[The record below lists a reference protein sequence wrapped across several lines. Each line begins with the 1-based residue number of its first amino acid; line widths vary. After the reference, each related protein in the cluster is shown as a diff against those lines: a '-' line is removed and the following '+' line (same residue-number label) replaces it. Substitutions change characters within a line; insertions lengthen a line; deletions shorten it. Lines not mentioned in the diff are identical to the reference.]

1 MWVKN
6 CWYVAAWDNELGAG
20 EIISRT
26 VLDEPLAIYRAADG
40 ALVAM
45 EDRCCHRFAP
55 LSKGRLEGDDLRCMY
70 HGLKFDRTGRCIEI
84 PGQDVIPR
92 TACVRSYPVVE
103 KHSWIWV
110 WMGDPAK
117 AREDLIPSAIG
128 LDDPAWTLGHGQMDY
143 AANYQL
149 INDNLTDF
157 THLTY
162 VHANSFGA
170 SPEFAYTRPN
180 IERLERGIRVWR
192 WVFESASETSA
203 LAEKTGAGKVKGD
216 GWQTYDFLAPGI
228 LLMHSATYPKGTA
241 EKLGFRPAPMG
252 TEGALRETFT
262 SQAVT
267 PVTDKTSRY
276 FFNWGPRAGDG
287 AAEMAANL
295 MLVAGVAFA
304 EDKAII
310 EAQQKIIDLDPDRRE
325 VLTSADVGPTQF
337 RSVLQRLVRADQEE
351 DAEASSALA

>member
-6 CWYVAAWDNELGAG
+6 CWYVAAWDNELKAG

-26 VLDEPLAIYRAADG
+26 ILNEPLALYRSSDG
-40 ALVAM
+40 GLVAL

-55 LSKGRLEGDDLRCMY
+55 LSLGRLEGDDLRCMY

-84 PGQDVIPR
+84 PGQDMIPR
-92 TACVRSYPVVE
+92 TACVRTYPVVE
-103 KHSWIWV
+103 RHSWIWV
-110 WMGDPAK
+110 WMGDA
-117 AREDLIPSAIG
+117 ARADEALIPAAVG
-128 LDDPAWTLGHGQMDY
+128 MDDPAWTLGHGHMDY

-157 THLTY
+157 THLTF
-162 VHANSFGA
+162 VHAKSFGA

-180 IERLERGIRVWR
+180 IELLERGIRVWR
-192 WVFESASETSA
+192 WVFEGASEDSE
-203 LAEKTGAGKVKGD
+203 LARKTGADTNKGD
-216 GWQTYDFLAPGI
+216 RWQSYDFLAPGI
-228 LLMHSATYPKGTA
+228 LLMHSAYYPPGTA
-241 EKLGFRPAPMG
+241 EGLGFKPAPMG
-252 TEGALRETFT
+252 TPGALQETFT

-276 FFNWGPRAGDG
+276 FFNWGPRSGPG
-287 AAEMAANL
+287 AEEMAANL

-310 EAQQKIIDLDPDRRE
+310 EAQQKVIDLDPDRRE

-337 RSVLQRLVRADQEE
+337 RAVLQRLAKAD
-351 DAEASSALA
+351 EALEQPALAAV